1 MRGMSLLLAMLSLG
15 QPTFRSGVELVR
27 IPVNLE
33 RSADAAIPPE
43 ALTTANFTVLEDGV
57 PQPVSLFER
66 ELVPLRLCIVLDI
79 SHSMMDPLA
88 SRLSTGAYGHVIL
101 ALGAD
106 DEVAV
111 ITFAMANSRF
121 MSWTPAAKA
130 ATMPLRVR
138 TDGGTAI
145 LDAVKRAMKELDIS
159 KPGRP
164 VILVITDGGEN
175 ASFTGLNQIVQ
186 SRIQS
191 EAQIHGFQ
199 IAGAPTVTP
208 TSVTGRRRPVMDK
221 QIGLKTIDVLPKVV
235 SDGGGVIYKI
245 NTEADVPDATKKL
258 LDDLRS
264 QYTLGYTPAK
274 PFDGNYRRVKVEMSA
289 PGYSVRH
296 RSGYLALPR
305 K

>member
-1 MRGMSLLLAMLSLG
+1 MSLLLTMLLLG

-27 IPVNLE
+27 IPVNVE
-33 RSADAAIPPE
+33 RSADAAIPPDS
-43 ALTTANFTVLEDGV
+43 LTAASFTVLEDGV
-57 PQPVSLFER
+57 PQQVSLFER
-66 ELVPLRLCIVLDI
+66 ESLPLRLCIVLDI
-79 SHSMMDPLA
+79 SHSMMDPRA
-88 SRLSTGAYGHVIL
+88 ARLSTGAYGHAIT
-101 ALGAD
+101 ALGAA

-111 ITFAMANSRF
+111 ITFAMTSSRV

-130 ATMPLRVR
+130 ASMPLRLR

-145 LDAVKRAMKELDIS
+145 LDAVKRAMKELDTS

-175 ASFTGLNQIVQ
+175 ASFTGLGELVR

-208 TSVTGRRRPVMDK
+208 TSVTGRRRPLTDSQTGV
-221 QIGLKTIDVLPKVV
+221 KTIDVLPKVV
-235 SDGGGVIYKI
+235 SDGGGVIHNI
-245 NTEADVPDATKKL
+245 NTDLDVPAATKKL
-258 LDDLRS
+258 FDEIRN

-274 PFDGNYRRVKVEMSA
+274 PFDGKYRRVKVEMKA

-296 RSGYLALPR
+296 RSGYLAVAR
-305 K
+305 E

>member
-1 MRGMSLLLAMLSLG
+1 MRGMAVLLAMLSLG

-43 ALTTANFTVLEDGV
+43 ALTTANFTVLEDDV
-57 PQPVSLFER
+57 PQQVSLFER
-66 ELVPLRLCIVLDI
+66 EAVPLRLCIVLDI
-79 SHSMMDPLA
+79 SHSMIDPLA
-88 SRLSTGAYGHVIL
+88 SRLSTGAYGHVIF
-101 ALGAD
+101 ALGAA

-111 ITFAMANSRF
+111 ITFAMTNSRF

-145 LDAVKRAMKELDIS
+145 LDAVKRAMKELDTS

-175 ASFTGLNQIVQ
+175 ASFTGLNEIVQ

-208 TSVTGRRRPVMDK
+208 SSVTGRRRPLTDK
-221 QIGLKTIDVLPKVV
+221 EAGVKTIDVLPKVV
-235 SDGGGVIYKI
+235 SDGGGVIYSI
-245 NTEADVPDATKKL
+245 TTEADVPVATQQL

-274 PFDGNYRRVKVEMSA
+274 PFDGRYRRVKVEMNA
-289 PGYSVRH
+289 HGYSVRH
-296 RSGYLALPR
+296 RSGYLAMPL

>member
-1 MRGMSLLLAMLSLG
+1 MRSLSLLLTVLLLG

-27 IPVNLE
+27 IPVTLVPGTE
-33 RSADAAIPPE
+33 AAI
-43 ALTTANFTVLEDGV
+43 ATDSLNAASFTVLEDGV
-57 PQPVSLFER
+57 PQQVSLLER
-66 ELVPLRLCIVLDI
+66 ESVPLRLCIVLDI
-79 SHSMMDPLA
+79 SHSMMDPRA
-88 SRLSTGAYGHVIL
+88 SKLSTGAYGHAITAL
-101 ALGAD
+101 AAA

-111 ITFAMANSRF
+111 ITFAMTSSRV

-130 ATMPLRVR
+130 AAMPLRLR

-145 LDAVKRAMKELDIS
+145 LDAVKRAMKELDSS

-175 ASFTGLNQIVQ
+175 ASFTGLNELVQ

-208 TSVTGRRRPVMDK
+208 TAVTGRRRPVTDK
-221 QIGLKTIDVLPKVV
+221 QAGVKTIDVLPKVV
-235 SDGGGVIYKI
+235 SDAGGVIYNI
-245 NTEADVPDATKKL
+245 NTEEDVPAATKKL
-258 LDDLRS
+258 FDELS
-264 QYTLGYTPAK
+264 NQYTLAYTPAK
-274 PFDGNYRRVKVEMSA
+274 PFDGKYRRVKVDVNV
-289 PGYSVRH
+289 PGYTVRH
-296 RSGYLALPR
+296 RSGYLAMPR

>member
-1 MRGMSLLLAMLSLG
+1 VRSVSLLLATLLVG

-33 RSADAAIPPE
+33 PGADATIAPN
-43 ALTTANFTVLEDGV
+43 ALTAASFTVLEDGV
-57 PQPVSLFER
+57 PQQVSLFER
-66 ELVPLRLCIVLDI
+66 ESVPLRLCIVLDI
-79 SHSMMDPLA
+79 SHSMMDPRA
-88 SRLSTGAYGHVIL
+88 SRLSTGAYGHAIT
-101 ALGAD
+101 ALGAG

-111 ITFAMANSRF
+111 ITFAMSSSRI

-130 ATMPLRVR
+130 AAMPLRLR

-145 LDAVKRAMKELDIS
+145 LDAVKRAVKEFDTS
-159 KPGRP
+159 TPGRP

-175 ASFTGLNQIVQ
+175 ASFTGVNELVA

-208 TSVTGRRRPVMDK
+208 PSVTGRRPLTDK
-221 QIGLKTIDVLPKVV
+221 QTGVKTIDVLSKVV
-235 SDGGGVIYKI
+235 SDAGGVIYNI
-245 NTEADVPDATKKL
+245 NTDADVPAATRKL
-258 LDDLRS
+258 FDELRT
-264 QYTLGYTPAK
+264 QYTLGYTPAR
-274 PFDGNYRRVKVEMSA
+274 PFDGKYRRVKVEVNA

-296 RSGYLALPR
+296 RGGYLAMPL

>member
-1 MRGMSLLLAMLSLG
+1 MSLLLAMLSLG
-15 QPTFRSGVELVR
+15 QPTFRSSVELVR
-27 IPVNLE
+27 IPISLE
-33 RSADAAIPPE
+33 RRGDATLPPE
-43 ALTTANFTVLEDGV
+43 ALTSASFTVSEDGV
-57 PQPVSLFER
+57 PQQVSLFER
-66 ELVPLRLCIVLDI
+66 DPLPLRLCIVLDI

-88 SRLSTGAYGHVIL
+88 ARLSTGAYGHVIT
-101 ALGAD
+101 ALDAA

-111 ITFAMANSRF
+111 ITFAMTSSRV

-130 ATMPLRVR
+130 ASIPLRLR

-145 LDAVKRAMKELDIS
+145 LDAVKRAMKELDTA

-175 ASFTGLNQIVQ
+175 ASFTGLNQVVQ

-208 TSVTGRRRPVMDK
+208 TSVTGRRRPLTDK
-221 QIGLKTIDVLPKVV
+221 QTGVTTIDVLPKVV
-235 SDGGGVIYKI
+235 RDGGGVIY
-245 NTEADVPDATKKL
+245 NVNAEPDVPAATKKL
-258 LDDLRS
+258 LDDIRN
-264 QYTLGYTPAK
+264 QYTLGYTPAR
-274 PFDGNYRRVKVEMSA
+274 PFDGKYRRVTVEMNP

-296 RSGYLALPR
+296 RSGYLAMPQ